1 MSDLYLKTYHQYYIS
16 ECKMYEEIKQTI
28 LKNYENRGKIIS
40 EKSVDKYLL
49 DIQKIQSLLGDKGMV
64 EDLSFLYNVND
75 VRSAISNMRGRKRDP
90 ETGEKVPA
98 SNNTKRNYFQSI
110 VSVLEYMKD
119 DSGAIKHYQ
128 QIVNDY
134 NKDYKKKVQE
144 GGNVLTPENE
154 EKLIPYDDLIQVL
167 TKLQMKARAIHDK
180 YKKGGDITEE
190 DMNNYQTYL
199 LLTLYTKHPARNEF
213 ATLLWATPTSK
224 KENDKNYLIYS
235 QYNKDTKMIINEY
248 KTKGLY
254 ETRELDTEGTASLFR
269 FWKLLLKKNMNTT
282 ESMKWVDF
290 PIFYS
295 RFFNIQ
301 GDKDWYE
308 SPMTSNM
315 LSKYFARFFQ
325 KQIGKSLST
334 TAIAKIVISHRNKK
348 DSDSLKK
355 TSKDRGTS
363 VGTLSE
369 VYSQVLPQAQQ
380 TKST

>member
-1 MSDLYLKTYHQYYIS
+1 MLNYGELKTRILKTY
-16 ECKMYEEIKQTI
+16 EK
-28 LKNYENRGKIIS
+28 RGKIIN

-49 DIQKIQSLLGDKGMV
+49 DIKKIQSLLGDNGNV
-64 EDLSFLYNVND
+64 DDISFLYRVAD
-75 VRSAISNMRGRKRDP
+75 VRSCIENLRGRKLDP

-98 SNNTKRNYFQSI
+98 SDNTKRNYFQSI
-110 VSVLEYMKD
+110 VSVMDALNDYE
-119 DSGAIKHYQ
+119 AIAYFQK
-128 QIVNDY
+128 IVNNY
-134 NKDYKKKVQE
+134 NKEYKKKIHE
-144 GGNVLTPENE
+144 GGSVLTKENE
-154 EKLIPYDDLIQVL
+154 EKLIPYDDLIDVL
-167 TKLQMKARAIHDK
+167 AKLRMDARKIHDK
-180 YKKGGDITEE
+180 YKANKEINED
-190 DMNNYQTYL
+190 DMNNYQMYL

-213 ATLLWATPTSK
+213 ATLLWATPNSK
-224 KENDKNYLIYS
+224 KEKDKNYLIYT
-235 QYNKDTKMIINEY
+235 QLNKDTKMIINEY

-254 ETRELDTEGTASLFR
+254 DTRELDTEGSATLFR
-269 FWKLLLKKNMNTT
+269 FWKLLLKKRLNTT
-282 ESMKWVDF
+282 DSVKWVDI

-295 RFFNIQ
+295 RFFDIE
-301 GDKDWYE
+301 GPAGEKWKD

-369 VYSQVLPQAQQ
+369 VYSQVLPE
-380 TKST
+380 